1 MIPATTI
8 SAMTIPEMPAAM
20 PAELSALMTIPTTV
34 AISEEI
40 TSSKKTPALVPLALT
55 PAVLWQV
62 MAVTEVAEPDTAPPP
77 GDAAD
82 LWPYRDRTVALLKR
96 YGQASVEV
104 GRLPSLLGRE
114 FFRSR
119 ISSYSMMSFEDIVI
133 LVLDVEMALD
143 HLNPLQR
150 QLIAMS
156 VLEDFSFPEVARLV
170 PCPLRTVEREV
181 PEALDCLS
189 RIFLDGGLIRILP
202 MGTRGEERRD
212 DASGT
217 S

>member
-1 MIPATTI
+1 MTPETTI
-8 SAMTIPEMPAAM
+8 SEMTIPEMSAAM
-20 PAELSALMTIPTTV
+20 PAE
-34 AISEEI
+34 I
-40 TSSKKTPALVPLALT
+40 TSSRETPAPIPLN
-55 PAVLWQV
+55 PAVLWRV
-62 MAVTEVAEPDTAPPP
+62 MAVTEVAEPETPA
-77 GDAAD
+77 GDAVD

-119 ISSYSMMSFEDIVI
+119 ITSYSMMSFEDVVI

-143 HLNPLQR
+143 RLDPLHK

-181 PEALDCLS
+181 PEALDRLS
-189 RIFLDGGLIRILP
+189 RIFLEGGLIRILP
-202 MGTRGEERRD
+202 VGTRGEGPPQEGRTTI
-212 DASGT
+212 SE
-217 S
+217 